1 MELQKEIFKPNEYI
15 FFEGDLDYHFYIIE
29 EGKVQIFTKTK
40 AGKRVDISVLESGE
54 SFGEFAM
61 LLKLPRSASAQ
72 ALTEC
77 RLIKVTEEGFQSLLK
92 DLPGWA
98 SSMMKGFATR
108 LRSMNETLKDIP
120 QFVPNDRSA
129 KIG

>member
-1 MELQKEIFKPNEYI
+1 MELQTEIFKQNDYI

-40 AGKRVDISVLESGE
+40 AGKRLDISVLEAGD

-77 RLIKVTEEGFQSLLK
+77 RLIKVTEEGFQMLLK

-98 SSMMKGFATR
+98 SSMMKGFAAR
-108 LRSMNETLKDIP
+108 LRGMNEALKDLP
-120 QFVPNDRSA
+120 QFVPNDRST
-129 KIG
+129 KRG